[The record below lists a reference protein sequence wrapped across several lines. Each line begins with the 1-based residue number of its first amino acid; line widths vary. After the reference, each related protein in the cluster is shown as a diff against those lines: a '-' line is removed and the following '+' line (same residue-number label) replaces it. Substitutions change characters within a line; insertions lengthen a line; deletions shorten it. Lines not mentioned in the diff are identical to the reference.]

1 MKIKLLIVVI
11 LISLFGYYL
20 YGQYLQ
26 MIPKAKDYGKM
37 EVEKFVNVVVNH
49 ATLSYKDVDE
59 EGLIIVGRNE
69 TGDISS
75 VDFNLAGVN
84 EIANELVY
92 HIETDL
98 NYIMRGA
105 YEDDGEDTYSR
116 IIKEVSENKGIV
128 SYIPVASLMDV
139 PILSYLN
146 VKVPLKYEMISN
158 VKSEVKTDVKN
169 YGINHVVVKIVIEI
183 SVQQNVVS
191 PFFSEPCV
199 FTYQYPLVVKLVN
212 GLVPGY
218 YSVYQNPNQNQGQ
231 YQNNILN

>member
-1 MKIKLLIVVI
+1 
-11 LISLFGYYL
+11 
-20 YGQYLQ
+20 
-26 MIPKAKDYGKM
+26 M

-69 TGDISS
+69 SGDISS

-98 NYIMRGA
+98 NYIMRGT

-128 SYIPVASLMDV
+128 SYIPA
-139 PILSYLN
+139 
-146 VKVPLKYEMISN
+146 
-158 VKSEVKTDVKN
+158 
-169 YGINHVVVKIVIEI
+169 
-183 SVQQNVVS
+183 
-191 PFFSEPCV
+191 
-199 FTYQYPLVVKLVN
+199 
-212 GLVPGY
+212 
-218 YSVYQNPNQNQGQ
+218 
-231 YQNNILN
+231 